1 LTIACFFPSDADA
14 SFHLY
19 FIGSLWHRPPEFL
32 AIQGEVVKEMK
43 NLECPQCGGA
53 LANGAA
59 VCGSCGKEVKA
70 LPLRDRQQELGRRNV
85 YAILAVVLVLLGGA
99 ALLIFTGLLSNPLKG
114 SGSTTVAIVNGEKIT
129 MAEVNQ
135 HIDVY
140 KRVYGQGGKMDFTNP
155 EGKKALDDMRKNILD
170 TLIQERILVTEA
182 VKENISVPPQMI
194 AERIASAKKTLNLS
208 DQGFDDYLRKQGM
221 SLSDFTKRLERQV
234 LMTQLIAK
242 GVQEKGL
249 TREAWVKELTAR
261 ATVQV
266 FYKEN

>member
-1 LTIACFFPSDADA
+1 MKM
-14 SFHLY
+14 H
-19 FIGSLWHRPPEFL
+19 H
-32 AIQGEVVKEMK
+32 EVIEMK
-43 NLECPQCGGA
+43 NLECTHCGNT
-53 LANGAA
+53 LASGAA
-59 VCGSCGKEVKA
+59 VCGSCGKEMKGVRA
-70 LPLRDRQQELGRRNV
+70 LPPQDQRQEPGRKNV
-85 YAILAVVLVLLGGA
+85 YTILAVVLVLWGGA
-99 ALLIFTGLLSNPLKG
+99 ALLIATGLLPNPIKG

-135 HIDVY
+135 HIDNY
-140 KRVYGQGGKMDFTNP
+140 KKVYGQRGKMDFTSP
-155 EGKKALDDMRKNILD
+155 EGKKALDDMRKKILN

-194 AERIASAKKTLNLS
+194 ADRIASAKKGLNLS

-221 SLSDFTKRLERQV
+221 NLADFTKLLERQV

-266 FYKEN
+266 LYQ

>member
-1 LTIACFFPSDADA
+1 MEI
-14 SFHLY
+14 
-19 FIGSLWHRPPEFL
+19 HR
-32 AIQGEVVKEMK
+32 EVREME
-43 NLECPQCGGA
+43 NLECPHCGNTLESGV
-53 LANGAA
+53 A
-59 VCGSCGKEVKA
+59 VCGSCGKEVNVERA
-70 LPLRDRQQELGRRNV
+70 LPTQDQQQEPGRKNV

-99 ALLIFTGLLSNPLKG
+99 ALLIATGLLPNPIKG

-135 HIDVY
+135 KIDIY
-140 KRVYGQGGKMDFTNP
+140 KKVYGQRGKVDFTSP
-155 EGKKALDDMRKNILD
+155 EGKKTLDDMRKKILN

-182 VKENISVPPQMI
+182 VKEDISAPSQMI
-194 AERIASAKKTLNLS
+194 ADRIASAKKGLNLS

-221 SLSDFTKRLERQV
+221 SLTDFTKLLERQV

-266 FYKEN
+266 LYQ

>member
-1 LTIACFFPSDADA
+1 
-14 SFHLY
+14 
-19 FIGSLWHRPPEFL
+19 
-32 AIQGEVVKEMK
+32 M
-43 NLECPQCGGA
+43 
-53 LANGAA
+53 
-59 VCGSCGKEVKA
+59 
-70 LPLRDRQQELGRRNV
+70 
-85 YAILAVVLVLLGGA
+85 LLGGA
-99 ALLIFTGLLSNPLKG
+99 ALLIFTGLLPNPIKG

-135 HIDVY
+135 KIDIY
-140 KRVYGQGGKMDFTNP
+140 KKVYGQRGKMDFTSP
-155 EGKKALDDMRKNILD
+155 EGKKALDDMRKKILK

-182 VKENISVPPQMI
+182 VKENISVPSQMI
-194 AERIASAKKTLNLS
+194 ADRIASAKKRLDLS

-221 SLSDFTKRLERQV
+221 SLADFTKLLERQL

-266 FYKEN
+266 LYKYN

>member
-1 LTIACFFPSDADA
+1 M
-14 SFHLY
+14 
-19 FIGSLWHRPPEFL
+19 E
-32 AIQGEVVKEMK
+32 
-43 NLECPQCGGA
+43 NLECPQ
-53 LANGAA
+53 
-59 VCGSCGKEVKA
+59 
-70 LPLRDRQQELGRRNV
+70 QEPGRKNV

-99 ALLIFTGLLSNPLKG
+99 TLLIATGLLPNPIKG

-129 MAEVNQ
+129 MAEINQ
-135 HIDVY
+135 NIDIY
-140 KRVYGQGGKMDFTNP
+140 KKVYGQRGKMDFTSP
-155 EGKKALDDMRKNILD
+155 EGKKALDDMRKKILN

-182 VKENISVPPQMI
+182 VKENISAPSQMI
-194 AERIASAKKTLNLS
+194 ADRIASVKKGLNVS

-221 SLSDFTKRLERQV
+221 SLADFTKLLERQV

-266 FYKEN
+266 LYK